1 MIGHIYIYREG
12 DREIVAKSLEFN
24 MNKSNTEIIE
34 AYNDA
39 CTLGFVGVHRQALSV
54 IALNIAFNKRFGK
67 SPIRVTDNTLI
78 EFTGAILLINNDWIY
93 ESILKN

>member
-1 MIGHIYIYREG
+1 MRGHIYIYREG

-39 CTLGFVGVHRQALSV
+39 CSLGFVGVHRQALSV
-54 IALNIAFNKRFGK
+54 IALNMTFYKRFGK
-67 SPIRVTDNTLI
+67 SPIKVTDNTLI
-78 EFTGAILLINNDWIY
+78 EFTGNILLVNNNWIY
-93 ESILKN
+93 E